1 MKKTKIV
8 ATIGPSSI
16 DKIKE
21 LDKYVDVYR
30 INFSHG
36 DKKSHEEYFKIIREN
51 SEKPILVDLPG
62 PKLRIGNL
70 KEKILLKPRDKIIF
84 SQDDGIPVEDL
95 LFYKVVKE
103 NTDIYL
109 DDGNIK
115 VHIDKVDDNK
125 IEGTVLTGGILTS
138 RKGINIPD
146 LNLDTGVTQRD
157 LELLKE
163 ALDLGADFIGVS
175 FVLSKEDIIKVKE
188 IVKDKA
194 WVIAKIETKK
204 ALNDL
209 ENIIKVSDG
218 VMVARGD
225 LGVDIG
231 FSNLIFA
238 QRRIIKTSRLYGKP
252 VILATQVLESM
263 VNNSIPTRAEI
274 IDASLSVLEG
284 VDAIML
290 SDETAIG
297 NYPIDSVK
305 ILEEIILNVEKEV
318 KPELLPP
325 NNINDSIAVGAV
337 STSEF
342 DNDIKLIVAHSRTG
356 NSIIRVSRLRPKQI
370 IIGITPN
377 RELYRKLYL
386 LYGVYPEL
394 ENAEIKDI
402 LDIINN
408 SKLIAKKYINNGYIL
423 ILGGD
428 PKSEIG
434 RTDFIK
440 IEKI

>member
-36 DKKSHEEYFKIIREN
+36 DRKSHEEYFKIIREN

-70 KEKILLKPRDKIIF
+70 KEKILLKPGDKIIF
-84 SQDDGIPVEDL
+84 SQYEGIPVEDL

-103 NTDIYL
+103 NTEIYL

-115 VHIDKVDDNK
+115 VHIDKIDNNK
-125 IEGTVLTGGILTS
+125 VEGTVLDGGILTS

-146 LNLDTGVTQRD
+146 INLDTGVTQRD

-188 IVKDKA
+188 IVKNKA

-209 ENIIKVSDG
+209 ENIIRVSDG

-231 FSNLIFA
+231 FLNLIFA
-238 QRRIIKTSRLYGKP
+238 QKKIIKISRLYGKP

-263 VNNSIPTRAEI
+263 VNNTIPTRAEV
-274 IDASLSVLEG
+274 IDASVSVLEG

-297 NYPIDSVK
+297 NYPVDSVK

-325 NNINDSIAVGAV
+325 NNIDDSIAVGAV

-342 DNDIKLIVAHSRTG
+342 DSDVKLIVAHSRTG
-356 NSIIRVSRLRPKQI
+356 NSIIRISRLRPKQI
-370 IIGITPN
+370 IIGVTPN
-377 RELYRKLYL
+377 KELYRKLYL

-394 ENAEIKDI
+394 ESIEIKDI
-402 LDIINN
+402 LYIINN

>member
-70 KEKILLKPRDKIIF
+70 KEKILLKPGDKIIF
-84 SQDDGIPVEDL
+84 SQDEGIPVEDP

-103 NTDIYL
+103 NTEIYL

-115 VHIDKVDDNK
+115 VHIDKIDNNRV
-125 IEGTVLTGGILTS
+125 EGTVLDGGMLTS

-146 LNLDTGVTQRD
+146 INLDSGVTQRD

-188 IVKDKA
+188 IVKNKA

-231 FSNLIFA
+231 FQNLIFA
-238 QRRIIKTSRLYGKP
+238 QKRIIKISRLYGKP

-263 VNNSIPTRAEI
+263 VNNTVPTRAEI
-274 IDASLSVLEG
+274 IDASVSVLEG

-305 ILEEIILNVEKEV
+305 ILEEIILNVEKEL

-325 NNINDSIAVGAV
+325 NNIDDSIAAGAV

-356 NSIIRVSRLRPKQI
+356 NSIISVSRLRPKQI

-377 RELYRKLYL
+377 KKLYRKLYL

-394 ENAEIKDI
+394 EGAESKDI

-408 SKLIAKKYINNGYIL
+408 SKVIAKKYINNGYIL

>member
-36 DKKSHEEYFKIIREN
+36 DRKSHEEYFKIIREN

-70 KEKILLKPRDKIIF
+70 KEKILLKPGDKIIF
-84 SQDDGIPVEDL
+84 SQYEGIPVEDI

-103 NTDIYL
+103 NAEIYL

-115 VHIDKVDDNK
+115 VHIDKIDNNRV
-125 IEGTVLTGGILTS
+125 EGTVLDGGILTS

-146 LNLDTGVTQRD
+146 INLDTGVTQRD

-188 IVKDKA
+188 IVKNKA

-209 ENIIKVSDG
+209 ENIIRVSDG

-238 QRRIIKTSRLYGKP
+238 QKKIIKISRLYGKP

-263 VNNSIPTRAEI
+263 VNNTIPTRAEV

-297 NYPIDSVK
+297 NYPVDSVK

-325 NNINDSIAVGAV
+325 NNIDDSIAVGAV

-342 DNDIKLIVAHSRTG
+342 DSDVKLIVAHSRTG
-356 NSIIRVSRLRPKQI
+356 NSIIRISRLRPKQI
-370 IIGITPN
+370 IIGVTPN
-377 RELYRKLYL
+377 KELYRKLYL

-394 ENAEIKDI
+394 ESVEIKDI

>member
-36 DKKSHEEYFKIIREN
+36 DRKSHEEYFKIIREN

-70 KEKILLKPRDKIIF
+70 KEKILLKPGDKIIF
-84 SQDDGIPVEDL
+84 SQYEGIPVEDL

-103 NTDIYL
+103 NAEIYL

-115 VHIDKVDDNK
+115 VHIDKIDNNRV
-125 IEGTVLTGGILTS
+125 EGTVLDGGILTS

-146 LNLDTGVTQRD
+146 INLDTGVTQRD

-188 IVKDKA
+188 IVKNKA

-209 ENIIKVSDG
+209 ENIIRVSDG

-231 FSNLIFA
+231 FLNLIFA
-238 QRRIIKTSRLYGKP
+238 QKKIIKISRLYGKP

-263 VNNSIPTRAEI
+263 VNNTIPTRAEV
-274 IDASLSVLEG
+274 IDASVSVLEG

-297 NYPIDSVK
+297 NYPVDSVK

-325 NNINDSIAVGAV
+325 NNIDDSIAVGAV

-342 DNDIKLIVAHSRTG
+342 DSDVKLIVAHSRTG
-356 NSIIRVSRLRPKQI
+356 NSIIRISRLRPKQI
-370 IIGITPN
+370 IIGVTPN
-377 RELYRKLYL
+377 KELYRKLYL

-394 ENAEIKDI
+394 ESVEIKDI

>member
-36 DKKSHEEYFKIIREN
+36 DRKSHEEYFKIIREN

-70 KEKILLKPRDKIIF
+70 KEKILLKPGDKIIF
-84 SQDDGIPVEDL
+84 SQYEGIPVEDL

-103 NTDIYL
+103 NIEIYL

-115 VHIDKVDDNK
+115 VHIDKIDNNRV
-125 IEGTVLTGGILTS
+125 EGTVLDGGILTS

-146 LNLDTGVTQRD
+146 INLDTGVTQRD

-188 IVKDKA
+188 IVKNKA

-209 ENIIKVSDG
+209 ENIIRVSDG

-238 QRRIIKTSRLYGKP
+238 QKKIIKISRLYGKP

-263 VNNSIPTRAEI
+263 VNNTIPTRAEV
-274 IDASLSVLEG
+274 IDASVSVLEG

-297 NYPIDSVK
+297 NYPVDSVK

-325 NNINDSIAVGAV
+325 NNIDDSIAVGAV

-342 DNDIKLIVAHSRTG
+342 DSDVKLIVAHSRTG
-356 NSIIRVSRLRPKQI
+356 NSIIRISRLRPKQI
-370 IIGITPN
+370 IIGVTPN
-377 RELYRKLYL
+377 KELYRKLYL

-394 ENAEIKDI
+394 ESVEIKDI

>member
-1 MKKTKIV
+1 MRKTKIV

-21 LDKYVDVYR
+21 LDRYVDVYR

-70 KEKILLKPRDKIIF
+70 KEKILLKPGDKITF
-84 SQDDGIPVEDL
+84 SQYEGIPVEDL

-103 NTDIYL
+103 NAEIYL

-115 VHIDKVDDNK
+115 VHIDKIDNNRV
-125 IEGTVLTGGILTS
+125 EGTVLDGGILTS

-146 LNLDTGVTQRD
+146 INLDTGVTQRD

-188 IVKDKA
+188 IVKNKA

-209 ENIIKVSDG
+209 ENIIRVSDG

-231 FSNLIFA
+231 FLNLIFA
-238 QRRIIKTSRLYGKP
+238 QKKIIKISRLYGKP

-263 VNNSIPTRAEI
+263 VNNTIPTRAEV
-274 IDASLSVLEG
+274 IDASVSVLEG

-297 NYPIDSVK
+297 NYPVDSVK

-325 NNINDSIAVGAV
+325 NNIDDSIAVGAV

-342 DNDIKLIVAHSRTG
+342 DSDVKLIVAHSRTG
-356 NSIIRVSRLRPKQI
+356 NSIIRISRLRPKQI
-370 IIGITPN
+370 IIGVTPN
-377 RELYRKLYL
+377 KELYRKLYL

-394 ENAEIKDI
+394 ESVEIKDI